1 MNNKLYLIS
10 EEDYIKHIEEKA
22 ALYAMLKQVA
32 CRVLKLPANRGSK
45 NLSTLTR
52 KAEVTA
58 DTMFHSWGIP
68 VSYLYTGDSNK
79 LAFLMENEL
88 IAPED
93 AGYFCEDS
101 PCCGKCEC
109 CSCRSEED
117 EESSDEAF
125 EEMLA
130 ALTAIVHGIFGDD
143 VALHI
148 TVD

>member
-22 ALYAMLKQVA
+22 TLYAMLKQVA

-45 NLSTLTR
+45 SLSTLTR

-68 VSYLYTGDSNK
+68 VSYLYTGDSDK

-88 IAPED
+88 IEPED

-109 CSCRSEED
+109 CDCHDGND

-125 EEMLA
+125 EEMLS